1 MHQRGLKVIREL
13 AKFYG
18 VKLGQMAEQNATIKM
33 Q

>member
-18 VKLGQMAEQNATIKM
+18 DKFGQVAEQNATTIM